1 MEQKL
6 RILYN
11 TLMTIETKGEG
22 TKTMA
27 QCLAYTEGLIREA
40 AAEEARKAEVQG
52 ETEGSEAK

>member
-11 TLMTIETKGEG
+11 TLMTIETKGES

-27 QCLAYTEGLIREA
+27 QCLAYTEGLMKEA
-40 AAEEARKAEVQG
+40 AEAEAKKAETQG
-52 ETEGSEAK
+52 STEGE

>member
-11 TLMTIETKGEG
+11 TLLTIETKGEN

-27 QCLAYTEGLIREA
+27 ACLNYVQQLIAEANANQATATES
-40 AAEEARKAEVQG
+40 AEKG
-52 ETEGSEAK
+52 E

>member
-11 TLMTIETKGEG
+11 TLLTIETKGES

-27 QCLAYTEGLIREA
+27 QCLAFTEGLIREA
-40 AAEEARKAEVQG
+40 AEAEAKKAEVQG